1 MSTSSPTKRILIIQG
16 HPSQDSLSAALAQA
30 WAEGAQA
37 KGHGVRWLRLGD
49 MQFDPI
55 LHGSDPHQ
63 QTLEPDLLQAQ
74 QDLLWAEHT
83 VWVFPVWWGGVPALL
98 KGFLDRTFTSG
109 FAYKFSSGSSLP
121 VQLLKGRTAELLVSL
136 DTPAWYYRWVQR
148 MPALHQMRITTLAFC
163 GIRTVRTELLGPVIH
178 SDAAT
183 RGRWLQRARSRGA
196 SV

>member
-1 MSTSSPTKRILIIQG
+1 MSTSSSRKRILIIQG
-16 HPSQDSLSAALAQA
+16 HPSPDSLSAALAQA
-30 WAEGAQA
+30 WAEGAQSQ
-37 KGHGVRWLRLGD
+37 GHSVRWLRLGGL
-49 MQFDPI
+49 QFDPI

-109 FAYKFSSGSSLP
+109 FAFRFESGSPMP
-121 VQLLKGRTAELLVSL
+121 VPLLKGRTAELLVPL

-163 GIRTVRTELLGPVIH
+163 GIRTVRTELLGPVIY